1 MMESY
6 EHIAMVNRYLYG
18 EMEACTAMIEFLK
31 SKDMD
36 SSEMREKRFRIKQM
50 IDRNLDKLDFALDA
64 EFK

>member
-1 MMESY
+1 MESY
-6 EHIAMVNRYLYG
+6 EHISMVNRYLYG

-31 SKDMD
+31 SKGLDTTD
-36 SSEMREKRFRIKQM
+36 LRDRRFRIKQM